1 MNVKQSKQGSYIVWG
16 FVIALTCLVSAFSVQ
31 AGERFD
37 TGLLWKI
44 QRGGSASSYLFGTM
58 HSDDPQVVELP
69 VPVQRA
75 FDESSGVTMEIVL
88 DAQSLLGMAT
98 ALLMTD
104 GTTLESLVGRSLY
117 QRSVEVLSSYG
128 IPEMMVANMK
138 PWAVAVTLMTRPAE
152 SGVVLDQ
159 VLYQQAVASGK
170 KVDGLETVAEQIGLF
185 DGLSKRE
192 QIRLLEDTL
201 DNLDDIRRM
210 LDQLQIA
217 YLNRDLKRLVEIN
230 EASMRDSDPQL
241 AETFNRKM
249 IIERNHRM
257 AERMQSRLREGK
269 RFIAVGALHLPGEE
283 GLLNLLSEQGY
294 RLTRVY

>member
-1 MNVKQSKQGSYIVWG
+1 MNVKQSKQGSYILWG

-44 QRGGSASSYLFGTM
+44 ERSGSASSYLFGTM